1 MDRQGKGNILDM
13 EPNRQWLDLGLD
25 ALPTPQAERVRL
37 FRLLLA
43 TAARMR
49 AAMDRRLAA
58 HGITTQQAA
67 LLQCVQAQ
75 PEAPTLGAV
84 ALALSM
90 THQNVKQIALSL
102 QRKGFL
108 DIAVDAADR
117 RVRRL
122 VLTAHH
128 HRFWAQRNPQ
138 DFSQVEGL
146 SAELGDAEVQTLVG
160 LLTRLNS
167 PQGGQSRS

>member
-1 MDRQGKGNILDM
+1 MN
-13 EPNRQWLDLGLD
+13 PNRQWLDLGLD
-25 ALPTPQAERVRL
+25 SLPTLRADRVRL

-49 AAMDRRLAA
+49 AALDRELASS
-58 HGITTQQAA
+58 GITTQQAA

-75 PEAPTLGAV
+75 PEAPTMGAV
-84 ALALSM
+84 ALAMAM
-90 THQNVKQIALSL
+90 THQNVKQIALAL

-108 DIAVDAADR
+108 DITVDPADR
-117 RVRRL
+117 RARRL

-128 HRFWAQRNPQ
+128 HRFWPRRNPQ
-138 DFSQVEGL
+138 DFSLVEGL
-146 SAELGDAEVQTLVG
+146 TIELGDAEVHTLVG

-167 PQGGQSRS
+167 PPADPPPP

>member
-1 MDRQGKGNILDM
+1 MN
-13 EPNRQWLDLGLD
+13 PNRQWLDLGLD
-25 ALPTPQAERVRL
+25 ALPPVRADRVRL

-49 AAMDRRLAA
+49 AALDRELAA
-58 HGITTQQAA
+58 SGITTQQAA

-84 ALALSM
+84 ALAMSM
-90 THQNVKQIALSL
+90 THQNVKQIALAL

-108 DIAVDAADR
+108 NIAVDAADR
-117 RVRRL
+117 RARRL

-128 HRFWAQRNPQ
+128 HHFWSQRNPQ
-138 DFSQVEGL
+138 DFSLVEGL
-146 SAELGDAEVQTLVG
+146 SAGLADAEMQTLVG
-160 LLTRLNS
+160 LLIRLNAPAGDS
-167 PQGGQSRS
+167 PSP

>member
-1 MDRQGKGNILDM
+1 MGSRDKGNILDM
-13 EPNRQWLDLGLD
+13 YPNRQWLDLGLD
-25 ALPTPQAERVRL
+25 ALPTPRADRVRL

-49 AAMDRRLAA
+49 AALDRELASS
-58 HGITTQQAA
+58 GITTQQAA

-75 PEAPTLGAV
+75 PEAPTMGAV
-84 ALALSM
+84 AIAMSM
-90 THQNVKQIALSL
+90 THQNVKQIAMAL

-117 RVRRL
+117 RARRL

-128 HRFWAQRNPQ
+128 HRFWSQRNPQ
-138 DFSQVEGL
+138 DFSLVEGL
-146 SAELGDAEVQTLVG
+146 TTELGDAEVQTLVG
-160 LLTRLNS
+160 ILTRLNS
-167 PQGGQSRS
+167 PLGGPRPL